1 MSPMHATARHR
12 CARGFTLLELV
23 VSLAA
28 AATLVIGM
36 SSTMYIALRAANPD
50 HLGGPA
56 ALRSLACTAD
66 LAAELQFALS
76 VTEAGSTAITFTVP
90 DRGDANALPDTI
102 RYAWASAGQ
111 PVTRQFNG
119 GTATTVLSSAQSFAL
134 QYDPSSAA
142 PRAVTVRIQATT
154 DAGTTIETAIPLLNM
169 P

>member
-1 MSPMHATARHR
+1 MRATARR
-12 CARGFTLLELV
+12 RRARGFTLLELI

-28 AATLVIGM
+28 AATLMVGM

-50 HLGGPA
+50 HLGSPA
-56 ALRSLACTAD
+56 ALRSLACTAH

-76 VTEAGSTAITFTVP
+76 VTEAGGTAMTFTVP
-90 DRGDANALPDTI
+90 DRGDADSTPDTI

-111 PVTRQFNG
+111 PVTRQYNG
-119 GTATTVLSSAQSFAL
+119 GTATAVLSSAQSVAL

-142 PRAVTVRIQATT
+142 PRTVTVRIQATA